1 MSYFDNL
8 TTALLTKNLDGLWL
22 RQQVIMEN
30 VANRSTPNYKS
41 KYVDFE
47 NELKSKIAA
56 INDKNK
62 AVKASELRDEL
73 AGATIVLGEN
83 TDKTMR
89 LDGNNVDLEKENI
102 EMARTQFNYS
112 YTVAQLNSYFAKMK
126 MAISSTK

>member
-1 MSYFDNL
+1 MSYFNNL
-8 TTALLTKNLDGLWL
+8 TTALLAKNLDGLWL

-30 VANRSTPNYKS
+30 VANSSTPNYKS

-47 NELKSKIAA
+47 NELKNKIAA

-73 AGATIVLGEN
+73 AGTTIVLGEN

-89 LDGNNVDLEKENI
+89 LDGNNVDVEKENI
-102 EMARTQFNYS
+102 EMARAQFNYS
-112 YTVAQLNSYFAKMK
+112 YTVAQLNSYFTKMK

>member
-1 MSYFDNL
+1 MSYFNNL
-8 TTALLTKNLDGLWL
+8 TTTLLTKNLDGLWL

-30 VANRSTPNYKS
+30 IANRSTPNYKS

-47 NELKSKIAA
+47 NELKSKIAD

-62 AVKASELRDEL
+62 AVKASELKDEL
-73 AGATIVLGEN
+73 AGSKVVLGEN
-83 TDKTMR
+83 SDLTMR
-89 LDGNNVDLEKENI
+89 LDGNNVDVEKENI
-102 EMARTQFNYS
+102 EMARTQLNYS

>member
-8 TTALLTKNLDGLWL
+8 TTTLLSKNLDGLWL

-47 NELKSKIAA
+47 NELKNKIAD
-56 INDKNK
+56 INGKNK
-62 AVKASELRDEL
+62 AVKASELRNEL
-73 AGATIVLGEN
+73 ATANVILGEN
-83 TDKTMR
+83 ADKTMR
-89 LDGNNVDLEKENI
+89 LDGNNVDVEKENL
-102 EMARTQFNYS
+102 EMARTQFNYN